1 MRSEYCLAGD
11 YGFAKD
17 KGDRWMTEESYVDTR
32 VREFAHHIQC
42 DPELAQEL
50 YFRHKVSEALDNEQ
64 KASMFV
70 SKRNKL
76 RQSDV
81 RFRMSYSTAICF
93 PRLQSSP
100 LLRE

>member
-93 PRLQSSP
+93 PGLQASP
-100 LLRE
+100 